1 MNYDSTRDTLQHIR
15 SVQAFLSDVIDEMM
29 TRGIMHDVSKLD
41 DPEKSMYDEF
51 TPKLKGVTYGSD
63 EYKEYLDQMGV
74 ALKHHYEHNR
84 HHPEHFEWGIHEMNL
99 IDLIEM
105 LCDWKAASLR
115 HGDGDMV
122 NSLEINRK
130 RFDIEDQLYNIFA
143 NSIRDFGWD

>member
-1 MNYDSTRDTLQHIR
+1 MSYDSTRDTLQHIR

-51 TPKLKGVTYGSD
+51 TPKLKELTYGSE
-63 EYKEYLDQMGV
+63 EYKECLSQMGV
-74 ALKHHYEHNR
+74 ALKHHYENNR

-115 HGDGDMV
+115 HGDGDMMK
-122 NSLEINRK
+122 SLEINRK

-143 NSIRDFGWD
+143 NTIRDMEW